1 MEANFPHCLEL
12 VLAHEGGYVND
23 PRDPGG
29 RTNKGVTQRAW
40 EAYVGHSVDEPTMRG
55 LTNAAVAPFYK
66 SQYWDKI
73 RGDALPS
80 GVDCAVF
87 DYAVNSG
94 TTRAAKVLQQTAGVL
109 VDGAIG
115 PATLAAVAKADPVE
129 LVSRICA
136 LRQSFL
142 QSLPTFATFGK
153 GWTRRVAEVKDEAC
167 GLTKAVA

>member
-1 MEANFPHCLEL
+1 MQSNFNHCLEL

-29 RTNKGVTQRAW
+29 MTNLGVTKRAW
-40 EAYVGHSVDEPTMRG
+40 EAYAGHAVDEAFMRA
-55 LTNAAVAPFYK
+55 LTPASVAPFYK
-66 SQYWDKI
+66 AQYWNKI
-73 RGDALPS
+73 KGDALPA

-94 TTRAAKVLQQTAGVL
+94 TSRAAKALQQAAGVL

-115 PATLAAVAKADPVE
+115 PATLAAVAQTNHSA
-129 LVSRICA
+129 LIAQICT

-142 QSLPTFATFGK
+142 QNLSTFPTFGK
-153 GWTRRVAEVKDEAC
+153 GWTRRVSEVRNEAHA
-167 GLTKAVA
+167 LIEAA

>member
-1 MEANFPHCLEL
+1 MEANFLHCLEL

-29 RTNKGVTQRAW
+29 RTNRGVTQRAW
-40 EAYVGHSVDEPTMRG
+40 EAYIGHAVDEPTMRG
-55 LTNAAVAPFYK
+55 LTVADVGPFYK
-66 SQYWDKI
+66 TQYWDKI

-94 TTRAAKVLQQTAGVL
+94 TGRAAKALQQAAGVL

-115 PATLAAVAKADPVE
+115 PATLAAVAKADPND
-129 LVSRICA
+129 LIARICT

-142 QSLPTFATFGK
+142 QSLSTFPTFGK
-153 GWTRRVAEVKDEAC
+153 GWTRRVSEVRDEARA
-167 GLTKAVA
+167 LSRQVA

>member
-12 VLAHEGGYVND
+12 VLAHEGGFVND

-29 RTNKGVTQRAW
+29 MTNLGVTKRAW
-40 EAYVGHSVDEPTMRG
+40 EAYAWRSVDEATMRG
-55 LTNAAVAPFYK
+55 LTPAAVAPFYK
-66 SQYWDKI
+66 TQYWDKV

-94 TTRAAKVLQQTAGVL
+94 TSRAAKALQQAAGVL

-115 PATLAAVAKADPVE
+115 PATLAAVAKADPVD
-129 LVSRICA
+129 LVARICN
-136 LRQSFL
+136 LRQAFL
-142 QSLPTFATFGK
+142 QGLATFDHFGK
-153 GWTRRVAEVKDEAC
+153 GWTRRVSEVRNEAC
-167 GLTKAVA
+167 ALSKAA